1 MKRVLFI
8 ALLIA
13 IIIRIVIVQTGIAA
27 TIPPVTDTTVQEEI
41 AEEYQEPEEPEKEVE
56 EEQEIKEPEEVIN
69 YTTYDIPE
77 NRGFKSYMDYRT
89 ITSTG
94 SKQFQLQNLYA
105 NTGDYGIRMVN
116 DRFCIA
122 VGTHFDAQIG
132 QYLDL
137 ILENGSVI
145 PCVLADVKADIHT
158 ESNNIVT
165 LHNGCVSEFVVYTPS
180 LHNMAKRMG
189 DVSYCCE
196 EWKSPVVE
204 IIVYEQNAFDSEGGK
219 EHE

>member
-1 MKRVLFI
+1 MRRVLFI

-105 NTGDYGIRMVN
+105 NTGDYGIRMVD

-145 PCVLADVKADIHT
+145 P
-158 ESNNIVT
+158 
-165 LHNGCVSEFVVYTPS
+165 
-180 LHNMAKRMG
+180 
-189 DVSYCCE
+189 
-196 EWKSPVVE
+196 
-204 IIVYEQNAFDSEGGK
+204 
-219 EHE
+219 

>member
-69 YTTYDIPE
+69 YITYNIPE
-77 NRGFKSYMDYRT
+77 NKGFKSYMDYRT

-105 NTGDYGIRMVN
+105 NTGDYGIRMVD

-158 ESNNIVT
+158 DSNNIIT
-165 LHNGCVSEFVVYTPS
+165 LANGCVSEFVVYTLS

-196 EWKSPVVE
+196 EWKSPIVE